1 MRIEE
6 RENQRKKIAEWE
18 RERER
23 EREREKYIYIYNN
36 YTSLLQ
42 YHPTYKMVL

>member
-1 MRIEE
+1 MKE

-23 EREREKYIYIYNN
+23 ERKKINTIIIQDA
-36 YTSLLQ
+36 TVPS
-42 YHPTYKMVL
+42 